1 MLDLLR
7 FAVAILP
14 LAAYTNVLGLLRL
27 RSRPTV
33 LSGAMDLLLLGLAVI
48 GIIAIGPIELF
59 FPRAAYSLLGIWVWI
74 VLIALYL
81 FILMLLALNSP
92 PKLVVYG
99 LDYEAL
105 RVQFCELLEEE
116 RIRAQWLGD
125 LVELPELGVR
135 ASIEPAGRGGVSQ
148 IHSAGGQQNLTG
160 WFTLERLLVNKVSS
174 ARIHQYAQGITLV
187 CVSLLLFGIAGLL
200 ISNDLPRLQQ
210 AMVALFEGS

>member
-7 FAVAILP
+7 FAAAILP

-48 GIIAIGPIELF
+48 GAIAIGPIELF
-59 FPRAAYSLLGIWVWI
+59 FPRAAYSLLGVWVWM

-81 FILMLLALNSP
+81 FILMLLALNTP

-99 LDYEAL
+99 LDCLAL
-105 RVQFCELLEEE
+105 QAQFCELLEQEQ
-116 RIRAQWLGD
+116 IRAQWLGD

-135 ASIEPAGRGGVSQ
+135 ACIEPAGRGGVSQ

-160 WFTLERLLVNKVSS
+160 WLTLERLLVNKVSKV
-174 ARIHQYAQGITLV
+174 AIHQVSHGIALV
-187 CVSLLLFGIAGLL
+187 TVSLLLFGIAAIL

-210 AMVALFEGS
+210 AMVTLFEGS

>member
-48 GIIAIGPIELF
+48 GVIAIGPIELF

-81 FILMLLALNSP
+81 FILMLLALNTP

-99 LDYEAL
+99 LDHEAL

-116 RIRAQWLGD
+116 HIRAQWLGD

-135 ASIEPAGRGGVSQ
+135 ACIEPAGRGGVSQ

-174 ARIHQYAQGITLV
+174 VRNRQYAQGIALV
-187 CVSLLLFGIAGLL
+187 CVSLLLLGIAVLL

-210 AMVALFEGS
+210 AMVTLFEGS

>member
-7 FAVAILP
+7 FAAAILP

-48 GIIAIGPIELF
+48 GVIAIGPIELF
-59 FPRAAYSLLGIWVWI
+59 FPRAAYSLLGEWVWI

-81 FILMLLALNSP
+81 FLLLLLSLNTP
-92 PKLVVYG
+92 PKLIVYG
-99 LDYEAL
+99 LDYHVL
-105 RVQFCELLEEE
+105 RAQVCELLEQEQ
-116 RIRAQWLGD
+116 IRSKWLGD

-135 ASIEPAGRGGVSQ
+135 AIVEPAGRGNVSQ

-160 WFTLERLLVNKVSS
+160 WFTLEKLLVNKLSS
-174 ARIHQYAQGITLV
+174 VRISQVVPGITLV
-187 CVSLLLFGIAGLL
+187 AVSLLLLGIAAIL

-210 AMVALFEGS
+210 AMAALFDG